1 MAKPNEHKQIV
12 IQKDWKIRLGR
23 MLANKGLSQASVV
36 EWLRDHC
43 ELKISTATLNLII
56 KHGEWPKKNQDDI
69 HNGLVRY
76 AIENSLVAETQS
88 HLIFLRDP
96 SEKPITAGAKW
107 RALYKARTYQE
118 QFEEDLNGRLI
129 NPLPEPEMLSQQARM
144 FFNLF
149 QDPFENEIYSMD
161 QVFMGKSHRY
171 AVEHMIQAARM
182 GSMLCVYAEC
192 GAGKTTLRRVFNE
205 KVNAEHPNIRIIEPA
220 RIDRSRIGANT
231 ISESIM
237 RELQVNKKAKSSE
250 ERDAIIRDVLT
261 QSYKAGNRHVLVI
274 DEAHDLPDEVIKQ
287 LKRIWELA
295 DGFTKFIGIILI
307 GQNEMEKKLKNHFI
321 REFTYRT
328 TQIVIQPLGHELK
341 DYLSLK
347 LRSVNIQPDTMLC
360 DDAYPAMQDALTGT
374 RRFGANTGKADEIV
388 DMSYPLNVNTLMKNA
403 LNLAAQ
409 LGEKQIT
416 AELVHQLRSRA

>member
-1 MAKPNEHKQIV
+1 VAKPNEHKQVV
-12 IQKDWKIRLGR
+12 IQRDWKIRLGR

-36 EWLRDHC
+36 DWVRDHC
-43 ELKISTATLNLII
+43 DLDISTATLNLII
-56 KHGEWPKKNQDDI
+56 KHGEWPKRKQDEI
-69 HNGLVRY
+69 HTALTRY
-76 AIENSLVAETQS
+76 AIENSLVAETQA

-96 SEKPITAGAKW
+96 SDRPITAGAQW
-107 RALYKARTYQE
+107 RALYKARSYQE
-118 QFEEDLNGRLI
+118 QFEEDLNGRVI
-129 NPLPEPEMLSQQARM
+129 NPLPEPEMLSQQARQ

-161 QVFMGKSHRY
+161 QVFMSSSHRY

-205 KVNAEHPNIRIIEPA
+205 RVNADYPNIRIIEPA
-220 RIDRSRIGANT
+220 RIDRSEISANT

-237 RELQVNKKAKSSE
+237 RELQVNKKPKSSE
-250 ERDAIIRDVLT
+250 DRDAIIRNVLT

-274 DEAHDLPDEVIKQ
+274 DEAHDLADEVIKQ

-321 REFTYRT
+321 REFTYRA
-328 TQIVIQPLGHELK
+328 TQVVIQPLGHELK
-341 DYLSLK
+341 AYLSLK
-347 LRSVNIQPDTMLC
+347 LKAVNVEPESLLT
-360 DDAYPAMQDALTGT
+360 DDAYPAMQQLLTGT

-409 LGEKQIT
+409 LGERKIS
-416 AELVHQLRSRA
+416 AELVSQLRRNA

>member
-12 IQKDWKIRLGR
+12 IQRDWKIRLGR

-36 EWLRDHC
+36 DWVRDHC
-43 ELKISTATLNLII
+43 DLDISTATVNQII
-56 KHGEWPKKNQDDI
+56 KHGKWPKRKQDEI
-69 HNGLVRY
+69 HNALVRY
-76 AIENSLVAETQS
+76 AIENSLVAESQS
-88 HLIFLRDP
+88 HLIFLNDP

-107 RALYKARTYQE
+107 RALYKARSYQE

-129 NPLPEPEMLSQQARM
+129 NPLPEPQMLTQQAKL

-161 QVFMGKSHRY
+161 QVFLGNSHRY

-205 KVNAEHPNIRIIEPA
+205 KVNTEFPNIRIIEPA
-220 RIDRSRIGANT
+220 RIDRSEIGANT

-237 RELQVNKKAKSSE
+237 RELQVNVRPKSSE
-250 ERDAIIRDVLT
+250 HRDAIIRDVLT

-274 DEAHDLPDEVIKQ
+274 DEAHDLTDEVIKQ

-321 REFTYRT
+321 REFTYRA
-328 TQIVIQPLGHELK
+328 TQIVIQPLGNELQA
-341 DYLSLK
+341 YLGLK
-347 LRSVNIQPDTMLC
+347 LKSVNVEPGNLLT
-360 DDAYPAMQDALTGT
+360 DDAYAAMQEALTGT

-403 LNLAAQ
+403 MNLAAQ
-409 LGEKQIT
+409 LGERKIS
-416 AELVHQLRSRA
+416 AELVRQLRSRS

>member
-1 MAKPNEHKQIV
+1 MAKPNEHKQVV
-12 IQKDWKIRLGR
+12 IQRDWKIRLGR

-36 EWLRDHC
+36 DWVRDHC
-43 ELKISTATLNLII
+43 DLDISTATLNLII
-56 KHGEWPKKNQDDI
+56 KHGEWPKRKQDEI
-69 HNGLVRY
+69 HTALTRY
-76 AIENSLVAETQS
+76 AIENSLVAETQA

-96 SEKPITAGAKW
+96 SDRPITAGAQW
-107 RALYKARTYQE
+107 RALYKARSYQE
-118 QFEEDLNGRLI
+118 QFEEDLNGRVI
-129 NPLPEPEMLSQQARM
+129 NPLPEPEMLSQQARQ

-161 QVFMGKSHRY
+161 QVFMSNSHRY

-182 GSMLCVYAEC
+182 GSMLCIYAEC

-205 KVNAEHPNIRIIEPA
+205 RVNAEHPNIRIIEPA
-220 RIDRSRIGANT
+220 RIDRREIGANT

-237 RELQVNKKAKSSE
+237 RELQVNKKPKSSE
-250 ERDAIIRDVLT
+250 DRDAIIREVLT

-274 DEAHDLPDEVIKQ
+274 DEAHDLPDDVIKQ
-287 LKRIWELA
+287 LKRIWEMA

-321 REFTYRT
+321 REFTYRA
-328 TQIVIQPLGHELK
+328 TQVVIQPLGHELK
-341 DYLSLK
+341 DYLTLK
-347 LRSVNIQPDTMLC
+347 LKAVNVEPANLLL
-360 DDAYPAMQDALTGT
+360 DDAYPAMQQLLTGT

-409 LGEKQIT
+409 LGERKIS
-416 AELVHQLRSRA
+416 AELVSQLRRNA

>member
-12 IQKDWKIRLGR
+12 IQRDWKIRLGR

-36 EWLRDHC
+36 EWVRDHC
-43 ELKISTATLNLII
+43 ELDISTATLNLII
-56 KHGEWPKKNQDDI
+56 KHGEWPKRKQDDI
-69 HNGLVRY
+69 HNALTRY
-76 AIENSLVAETQS
+76 AIENSLVAESQA

-107 RALYKARTYQE
+107 RALYKARSYQE

-129 NPLPEPEMLSQQARM
+129 NPLPEPEMLTQQAKQ

-161 QVFMGKSHRY
+161 QVFLGSTHRY

-205 KVNAEHPNIRIIEPA
+205 KVNSDYPNIRIIEPA
-220 RIDRSRIGANT
+220 RIDRREIGANT

-237 RELQVNKKAKSSE
+237 RELQVNVKPKSSE
-250 ERDAIIRDVLT
+250 HRDAIIRDVLT

-274 DEAHDLPDEVIKQ
+274 DEAHDLTDEVIKQ

-321 REFTYRT
+321 REFTYRA
-328 TQIVIQPLGHELK
+328 TQIVIQPLGNELQS
-341 DYLSLK
+341 YLGLK
-347 LRSVNIQPDTMLC
+347 LKSVNVEPAALLH
-360 DDAYPAMQDALTGT
+360 DDAYPAMQEALTGT
-374 RRFGANTGKADEIV
+374 RRFGANTGKTDEIV

-409 LGEKQIT
+409 LGERKIS
-416 AELVHQLRSRA
+416 AELVRQLRSRA

>member
-1 MAKPNEHKQIV
+1 VAKPNEHKQIV

-36 EWLRDHC
+36 DWLRDHC
-43 ELKISTATLNLII
+43 DLKISTATLNLII
-56 KHGEWPKKNQDDI
+56 KHGEWPKQKQEEI

-76 AIENSLVAETQS
+76 AIENSLVAESQS

-96 SEKPITAGAKW
+96 SEKPITAGATW
-107 RALYKARTYQE
+107 RALYKARSYQE
-118 QFEEDLNGRLI
+118 QFEEDLNGRLL

-220 RIDRSRIGANT
+220 RIDRREIGSNT

-250 ERDAIIRDVLT
+250 DRDAIIRDVLT

-321 REFTYRT
+321 REFTYRA
-328 TQIVIQPLGHELK
+328 TQIVVQPLGNELK
-341 DYLSLK
+341 DYLTLK
-347 LRSVNIQPDTMLC
+347 LKSVNLQPEVLLTE
-360 DDAYPAMQDALTGT
+360 DAYPAMQDVLTGT

-409 LGEKQIT
+409 LGEKQIS
-416 AELVHQLRSRA
+416 AELVRQLRSRA

>member
-12 IQKDWKIRLGR
+12 ITKDWKIRLGR

-36 EWLRDHC
+36 EWVRDHC
-43 ELKISTATLNLII
+43 DLTISAATLNLII
-56 KHGEWPKKNQDDI
+56 KHSEWPKQKQEQI
-69 HNGLVRY
+69 HTALTRY
-76 AIENSLVAETQS
+76 AIENSLVAESQS

-107 RALYKARTYQE
+107 RALYKARSYQE

-220 RIDRSRIGANT
+220 RIDRREIGSNT

-237 RELQVNKKAKSSE
+237 RELQVSKKAKSSE
-250 ERDAIIRDVLT
+250 DRDAIIRDVLT

-321 REFTYRT
+321 REFTYRA
-328 TQIVIQPLGHELK
+328 TQIVVQPLGHELK
-341 DYLSLK
+341 DYLTLK
-347 LRSVNIQPDTMLC
+347 LKSVNLQPEALLTE
-360 DDAYPAMQDALTGT
+360 DAYPAMQEVLTGT

-409 LGEKQIT
+409 LGEKQIS
-416 AELVHQLRSRA
+416 AELVRQLRSRA